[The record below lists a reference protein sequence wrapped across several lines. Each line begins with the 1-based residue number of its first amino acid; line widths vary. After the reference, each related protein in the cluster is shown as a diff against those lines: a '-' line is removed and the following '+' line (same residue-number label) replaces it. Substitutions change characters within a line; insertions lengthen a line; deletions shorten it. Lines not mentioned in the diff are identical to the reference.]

1 MTHRADRP
9 IFQGSD
15 GKFKSE
21 PPKMFGTKEGR
32 KSAIEFKERE
42 GQVRSVESTHLF
54 SRGEQKGM
62 RRGRVEID

>member
-1 MTHRADRP
+1 MESLRA
-9 IFQGSD
+9 
-15 GKFKSE
+15 
-21 PPKMFGTKEGR
+21 KMFGTKEGR
-32 KSAIEFKERE
+32 KWAIEFKERE